1 MNSPDPDPRLD
12 RWRADTPAAL
22 AGRIHLNN
30 AGAALVPAPVSDV
43 IAEHLALESRLGG
56 YEAADAEHARIGGAY
71 GQLAALIGAEP
82 RNVAVVENATV
93 GFAQALSA
101 FDFEPGDVILTTRN
115 DYASNH
121 LMYLSLAERRGVE
134 VVLAEDAPEGG
145 VDPASVRALVAE
157 RPPTVV
163 ALTWVPTS
171 SGLVQ
176 PAEAV
181 GEICADAGVPYLV
194 DACQVVGQIPIDVDA
209 LRCDFLAASARKF
222 LRGPRGVG
230 FLYVSD
236 RALEAGRRPLYLD
249 MRGADWVAE
258 DGYALR
264 DGARRF
270 ENWEFPYALVLG
282 MGEAAAYALEVG
294 VETARDRA
302 RSLAAE
308 LRDGLARID
317 GVRVLDR
324 GPELC
329 AIVTAAVDGWPAGEL
344 VAALRDQGINTS
356 AITRTAA
363 VLDLDQK
370 GVETALR
377 LSPHYYNTS
386 AEVRAA
392 VHAVEGLAEER

>member
-1 MNSPDPDPRLD
+1 MSSAPSDPRLD
-12 RWRADTPAAL
+12 RWRADTAAAL

-30 AGAALVPAPVSDV
+30 AGAALVPSPVSEV
-43 IAEHLALESRLGG
+43 IARHLALESRLGG
-56 YEAADAEHARIGGAY
+56 YEAADAERERIDGAY
-71 GQLAALIGAEP
+71 EQVAALIGAEA

-101 FDFEPGDVILTTRN
+101 FDLASGDVILTTRN

-145 VDPASVRALVAE
+145 VDPESVRTLTAA
-157 RPPTVV
+157 RAPAVV

-171 SGLVQ
+171 SGIVQ

-181 GEICADAGVPYLV
+181 GEICADAGIPYLV
-194 DACQVVGQIPIDVDA
+194 DACQVVGQMPADVAA

-222 LRGPRGVG
+222 LRGPRGIG

-236 RALEAGRRPLYLD
+236 SALEAGRRPLYLD

-270 ENWEFPYALVLG
+270 ENWEFPYALLLG
-282 MGEAAAYALEVG
+282 MGEAARYAREVG
-294 VETARDRA
+294 VEVARDRA
-302 RSLAAE
+302 RSLAVE
-308 LRDGLARID
+308 LRDGLAEID

-329 AIVTAAVDGWPAGEL
+329 AIVTVAVDGWAAGNL
-344 VAALRDQGINTS
+344 VAALRDQGVNTS
-356 AITRTAA
+356 AVDRTAA
-363 VLDLDQK
+363 VLDLDEK
-370 GVETALR
+370 GVEAVLR

-392 VHAVEGLAEER
+392 VHAVQGLAEER